1 MVGGFALVTY
11 PLGLQLSRP
20 ATATPGVAHPGPQ
33 ESRIL
38 I

>member
-1 MVGGFALVTY
+1 MVGGFALVAY
-11 PLGLQLSRP
+11 PLGLQLSRLP
-20 ATATPGVAHPGPQ
+20 QRPQ